1 MEQKTM
7 KIKRLIEVELIVPTE
22 ETKEEAEQWMD
33 GIIASGCSMESS
45 DTDHIIRSIR
55 TVQKDE
61 DDQDSFI
68 VVSWPESQEL
78 CEWEGYEQ
86 NCSFVMG
93 DSLECCSYL
102 VNKDWYGR
110 MKRGELKPV
119 EEYAE
124 L

>member
-22 ETKEEAEQWMD
+22 ETKEETEQWMD

-68 VVSWPESQEL
+68 PNRSLAPILFSNIKILSCPPQSQERL
-78 CEWEGYEQ
+78 
-86 NCSFVMG
+86 
-93 DSLECCSYL
+93 SLVHVSH
-102 VNKDWYGR
+102 KT
-110 MKRGELKPV
+110 
-119 EEYAE
+119 
-124 L
+124 